1 MSSSSQPPLR
11 TGIAEL
17 QGLDQPRLDRVGLSP
32 SARARTAPCDPEEL
46 VRLVTA
52 GDLAALDRITR
63 CHGQRLLAVGRRYC
77 RSNAE
82 AEDAVQ
88 DALLSAGTHLTSF
101 RGDGSVE
108 GWLVRMVA
116 NACHHMRRG
125 RKNDHRL
132 HDTEQVLMSDAGSP
146 EERAMVGQLSVTL
159 GEALLELSPRDRSIV
174 LLAEAEGWT
183 GPEIAARLDM
193 TAGNVRVRLHRARLQ
208 LRARL
213 ATLRP
218 DS

>member
-1 MSSSSQPPLR
+1 MR
-11 TGIAEL
+11 A
-17 QGLDQPRLDRVGLSP
+17 LDQ
-32 SARARTAPCDPEEL
+32 
-46 VRLVTA
+46 
-52 GDLAALDRITR
+52 ITR

-77 RSNAE
+77 RSGAE

-125 RKNDHRL
+125 RKNDYKL
-132 HDTEQVLMSDAGSP
+132 HDTEQVLVSDAGSP
-146 EERAMVGQLSVTL
+146 EERAMVGQLSESL
-159 GEALLELSPRDRSIV
+159 GEALLDLAPRDRTIV

-183 GPEIAARLDM
+183 GPEIAKQLDM
-193 TAGNVRVRLHRARLQ
+193 TPGNVRVRLHRARLV
-208 LRARL
+208 LRDRL
-213 ATLRP
+213 EALRP
-218 DS
+218 TA

>member
-1 MSSSSQPPLR
+1 MTSSQPKQPTALD
-11 TGIAEL
+11 EL
-17 QGLDQPRLDRVGLSP
+17 AGQAQSGVNHVGLLTP
-32 SARARTAPCDPEEL
+32 RDDTPCDPDAL
-46 VRLVTA
+46 VRMVKSGNLE
-52 GDLAALDRITR
+52 ALDRITR

-77 RSNAE
+77 RTNAE

-132 HDTEQVLMSDAGSP
+132 HDSDQILTSDVGSP
-146 EERAMVGQLSVTL
+146 EERAMVGELSATL
-159 GEALLELSPRDRSIV
+159 GEALLALAPRDRTIV

-183 GPEIAARLDM
+183 GPEIAEHLDM
-193 TAGNVRVRLHRARLQ
+193 SAGNVRVRLHRARLL
-208 LRARL
+208 LRDRL
-213 ATLRP
+213 TELWP
-218 DS
+218 DD